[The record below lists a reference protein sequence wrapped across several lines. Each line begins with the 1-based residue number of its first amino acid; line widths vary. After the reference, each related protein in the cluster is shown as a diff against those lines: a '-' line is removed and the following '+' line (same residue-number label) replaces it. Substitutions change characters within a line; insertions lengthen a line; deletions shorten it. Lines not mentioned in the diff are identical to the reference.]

1 MAMGQQVKTAVIGVG
16 YLGRFHAQK
25 LKQIPGSQ
33 LVGVFDVQ
41 KEQCEKVAAELSVQ
55 AFHQLDECLA
65 ACDAVVVATSTPYH
79 ADVVRRA
86 LLKKRHVLVEKPIT
100 EWAKQGEELVALAE
114 SQKVVFAV
122 GQIER
127 FNPCFQWLNENVFL
141 KRRSSDSEK
150 VLSVE
155 LFRLAPFR
163 LRGSDVSVVQDL
175 LIHDVD
181 LVSWLMDHRPL
192 KIESFSG
199 QRLMSDKLDFVQA
212 HLVSEGTA
220 FYIHVNR
227 TAPQISRFAR
237 VVTNRRVIEINSQIM
252 EIQIS
257 TYGRPTDEQPCVLE
271 KIQIEKKD
279 ALLLENTNFIRG
291 ILGQETVLCSG
302 ANGLHSLQ
310 ICEEIENR
318 VVAGRV

>member
-1 MAMGQQVKTAVIGVG
+1 MAMEQQVKTAVIGVG

-25 LKQIPGSQ
+25 LKQISGSN

-41 KEQCEKVAAELSVQ
+41 KEQCAKVAAELAVK
-55 AFHQLDECLA
+55 AFQTIDECLSE
-65 ACDAVVVATSTPYH
+65 CEAVVVATSTPYH
-79 ADVVRRA
+79 FEVVKQA
-86 LLKKRHVLVEKPIT
+86 LKQGKHVLVEKPIT
-100 EWAKQGEELVALAE
+100 EWAKQGEELVQLAE
-114 SQKVVFAV
+114 KQKIVLVV

-150 VLSVE
+150 VLSME

-181 LVSWLMDHRPL
+181 LVSWLIDHKPL
-192 KIESFSG
+192 QVMGLSG
-199 QRLMSDKLDFVQA
+199 QRLMSEKLDYVQA
-212 HLVSEGTA
+212 HLKSENTS

-237 VVTNRRVIEINSQIM
+237 VVTSRRVIEINSQTM
-252 EIQIS
+252 EVQIS
-257 TYGRPTDEQPCVLE
+257 TFARPQDEQPCLLE

-279 ALLLENTNFIRG
+279 ALLLENTNFIHA
-291 ILGQETVLCSG
+291 ILGKEPVLCSG
-302 ANGLHSLQ
+302 ANGLGSLQ

-318 VVAGRV
+318 IVAGQV